1 MGAPGRRRGGSCAGA
16 GPASWPSGRLPGQ
29 PRGGG
34 YAEGVSDSPPPGLTV
49 LGSAIRGPIE
59 HVESFPAPA
68 TVSRVRFCTDEV
80 TSLCPVTGQPDI
92 SSVVVEYEPDQLC
105 IESKSLKL
113 YLWSFRDR
121 PVFAEALAAEIAAEV
136 QAATRPRA
144 VRVVVTQHARGGIV
158 TEVTA
163 QLPGPA

>member
-1 MGAPGRRRGGSCAGA
+1 MPD
-16 GPASWPSGRLPGQ
+16 PQLSGL
-29 PRGGG
+29 
-34 YAEGVSDSPPPGLTV
+34 SV
-49 LGSAIRGPIE
+49 LGAAVRGPIE
-59 HVESFPAPA
+59 HVEAFPAPP
-68 TVSRVRFCTDEV
+68 TVTRVRFSTDEV

-92 SSVVVEYEPDQLC
+92 SGVVIEYAPDQLC

-136 QAATRPRA
+136 QSAARPRS
-144 VRVVVTQHARGGIV
+144 VLVVVTQHARGGIV

-163 QLPGPA
+163 QLPGPE